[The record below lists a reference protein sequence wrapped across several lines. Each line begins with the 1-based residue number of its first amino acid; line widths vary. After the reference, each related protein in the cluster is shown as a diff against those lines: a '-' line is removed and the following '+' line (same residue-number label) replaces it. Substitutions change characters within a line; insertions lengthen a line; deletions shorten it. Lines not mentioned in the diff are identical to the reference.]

1 MAYFPILIDWQ
12 GVPCLIAG
20 GGAVALHK
28 ARLLCGHGADVTV
41 TAPEICPQLEE
52 LPVKLCRRPVTSED
66 VNGQCLV
73 IDATG
78 DGEAERMLSVACRER
93 HVPFN
98 SACRGGDGTVVFPAV
113 RRKGRTMLA
122 VSTLGASPAACALLG
137 DRLAG
142 CIPDGIDPILEE
154 MAALRPLSREWFEDQ
169 PTRKRF
175 LHRCLDDM
183 MEKERLL
190 EPEEIERIRQEITG
204 MEKTEEEEK

>member
-93 HVPFN
+93 HVPSTAPAGAETGPSFSLRYAGKGGPCWRSPRWGPARRPARCSGTGSLAAFPTGSIPYWRRWRPCGPFPGSGSRISRPE
-98 SACRGGDGTVVFPAV
+98 SASCTAV
-113 RRKGRTMLA
+113 WT
-122 VSTLGASPAACALLG
+122 T
-137 DRLAG
+137 
-142 CIPDGIDPILEE
+142 
-154 MAALRPLSREWFEDQ
+154 
-169 PTRKRF
+169 
-175 LHRCLDDM
+175 
-183 MEKERLL
+183 
-190 EPEEIERIRQEITG
+190 
-204 MEKTEEEEK
+204 